1 MDKFDIHDLLSF
13 DLYFTIVINQ
23 LKFETTS
30 WFLKEEILGKFT
42 ISIVLLY
49 ILHFSICIII
59 DQLNILK
66 INRIGF

>member
-30 WFLKEEILGKFT
+30 WFLKEEIL
-42 ISIVLLY
+42 
-49 ILHFSICIII
+49 
-59 DQLNILK
+59 
-66 INRIGF
+66 